1 MQAQKDPVLAE
12 TGTLIRVTGAEI
24 ENITERLADRVA
36 LVDET
41 CAAMIR
47 NLGAE
52 LASEIRQTAFDLSQ
66 KPLN

>member
-1 MQAQKDPVLAE
+1 MRTQKDPVIAE

-36 LVDET
+36 LVDES

-52 LASEIRQTAFDLSQ
+52 LASEIRQTAFELS
-66 KPLN
+66 PNAPN